1 MKTLRTIA
9 GWLAALLFLTA
20 AFSGRALAAGAPV
33 TAVLTG
39 GEAVTFPEGWPVP
52 PEITAPS
59 AIVADADTGAILY
72 AKDPDRTCDPGG
84 TAKLMTALLTLED
97 LPLTEVITFS
107 NKAIQSLPAG
117 ATHVAIKRDEQ
128 LSVRD
133 CLYGLLLP
141 GANEIAFM
149 LAERIAGDAGSFA
162 VKMNSRAAELG
173 CYNSQFSGPTGL
185 QVEPAVT
192 TAYDLLLLFEA
203 CLAEPAFTPIDGAS
217 SYTIQ
222 PTNKTGDSRP
232 MANAF
237 LYCRRG
243 SDYYD
248 ARVTAGRI
256 GSGADGGV
264 SLVACAGD
272 GTRRVIVVLTGATYE
287 AAYGEGRILIDFALN
302 SFVNVD
308 ASQLEN
314 RFLAT
319 GDAGNILGLP
329 RPPAGA
335 QSVPEYTYLTMP
347 ARGDE
352 TVFAPTL
359 REVASG
365 TRVIYTYEGVPAGTA
380 LLRSSAANY
389 QAEYRHLAASETL
402 PIRFVS
408 LWIPVLA
415 GAGLLMVILLVVLL
429 VQRHKR
435 RGRFSMR

>member
-1 MKTLRTIA
+1 MSYTQDLGIKAKAAEPVIA
-9 GWLAALLFLTA
+9 GAGTKQKNE
-20 AFSGRALAAGAPV
+20 ALAAISKALIENKLKEHRVNGV
-33 TAVLTG
+33 TLNTVVPRQVIQLGCFTVRFIK
-39 GEAVTFPEGWPVP
+39 VTHS
-52 PEITAPS
+52 I
-59 AIVADADTGAILY
+59 
-72 AKDPDRTCDPGG
+72 
-84 TAKLMTALLTLED
+84 
-97 LPLTEVITFS
+97 
-107 NKAIQSLPAG
+107 
-117 ATHVAIKRDEQ
+117 
-128 LSVRD
+128 
-133 CLYGLLLP
+133 P
-141 GANEIAFM
+141 GAFA
-149 LAERIAGDAGSFA
+149 LAITCPVGTVVCSGDFKS
-162 VKMNSRAAELG
+162 
-173 CYNSQFSGPTGL
+173 
-185 QVEPAVT
+185 
-192 TAYDLLLLFEA
+192 D
-203 CLAEPAFTPIDGAS
+203 FTPIDGAS

-408 LWIPVLA
+408 LVC
-415 GAGLLMVILLVVLL
+415 ILLPAIFQLHL
-429 VQRHKR
+429 RMKKA
-435 RGRFSMR
+435 S